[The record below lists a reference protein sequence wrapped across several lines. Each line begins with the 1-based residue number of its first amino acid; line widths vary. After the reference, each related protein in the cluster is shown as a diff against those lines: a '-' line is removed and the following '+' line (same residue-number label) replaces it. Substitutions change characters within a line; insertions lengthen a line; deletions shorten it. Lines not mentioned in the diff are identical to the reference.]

1 MRWIKKLLLLL
12 VTLVFIV
19 SLYGVFKP
27 IEGGISMEGEI
38 HKDSGVEF
46 IYDLTYEED
55 EMVVHQQNIFNKVF
69 QIINDAENFI
79 IVDMFLFND
88 NYDRQ
93 YEYPE
98 LSATLTKTLIDKKK
112 NNPDINV
119 TFLTDEINECYG
131 AYSNKYLEKLKD
143 NGIEV
148 VVTDL
153 NALRD
158 SNPIY
163 SGVWNIF
170 IKRFG
175 TEGKG
180 WLPNVFD
187 KEGEKVTARSYL
199 KLLNFKANHRKVL
212 ITEKKA
218 LITSAN
224 PHDASAYHSNIAFV
238 VEGDI
243 LQDLLVSEK
252 AVAGLGVE
260 EPGYEAIPVSAGD
273 ISVPKNMVLG
283 TSNID
288 NMEICLLTEGK
299 IKQHL
304 LQEIKKTS
312 KDDVIKIGM
321 FYLSERDVIKE
332 LIKASGRGVEI
343 NLILD
348 ANKDAFGMEKNG
360 IPNRPVA
367 EELYKESGEKINI
380 KWYKTHGEQYHTKL
394 ILIRGREKSVVFGG
408 SANLTR
414 RNIGDY
420 NLETDLKITANNS
433 SKVIEDVEQYF
444 RRVWNNTEGIY
455 TVDFEEYREQSFWKR
470 ILYLFQEWS
479 GLSTV

>member
-1 MRWIKKLLLLL
+1 
-12 VTLVFIV
+12 
-19 SLYGVFKP
+19 
-27 IEGGISMEGEI
+27 
-38 HKDSGVEF
+38 
-46 IYDLTYEED
+46 
-55 EMVVHQQNIFNKVF
+55 
-69 QIINDAENFI
+69 
-79 IVDMFLFND
+79 
-88 NYDRQ
+88 
-93 YEYPE
+93 
-98 LSATLTKTLIDKKK
+98 
-112 NNPDINV
+112 
-119 TFLTDEINECYG
+119 
-131 AYSNKYLEKLKD
+131 
-143 NGIEV
+143 
-148 VVTDL
+148 
-153 NALRD
+153 
-158 SNPIY
+158 
-163 SGVWNIF
+163 
-170 IKRFG
+170 
-175 TEGKG
+175 
-180 WLPNVFD
+180 
-187 KEGEKVTARSYL
+187 
-199 KLLNFKANHRKVL
+199 HRKVL

-252 AVAGLGVE
+252 AVASLGVD
-260 EPGYEAIPVSAGD
+260 EPRYEAIPVSAGD
-273 ISVPKNMVLG
+273 ISVPKNMVPG

-367 EELYKESGEKINI
+367 EELYKESGEKIKI